1 MEGTLGGKFTTVEGL
16 LTQIREQVF
25 KDCHVDANNKVDLHL
40 LEKCMDVPQLLMEP
54 LEVDYMFNDR
64 CQGLEGALGVYGY
77 LQKQILCK
85 MSTNMDGKMAFDEIS
100 YILIAIYCGS
110 SNSVCLSAHLLL
122 ACVFS

>member
-40 LEKCMDVPQLLMEP
+40 LEKWMEP
-54 LEVDYMFNDR
+54 LEVDYVFNDR